1 VENKKLN
8 LDDRSYL
15 DSLLSAKAI
24 INISIENGSTE
35 LLSTYIKGSVFPMF
49 DEKGIKYVKKID
61 KLMELID
68 SEINNIKPNVGKN
81 NFYNSESDL

>member
-1 VENKKLN
+1 MENKKLN
-8 LDDRSYL
+8 LDERSYL

-24 INISIENGSTE
+24 INISRENGSTE
-35 LLSTYIKGSVFPMF
+35 LLSTYIKGCVFPMF
-49 DEKGIKYVKKID
+49 DERGIKYVKKID

-68 SEINNIKPNVGKN
+68 FEISKIKPNVSKN